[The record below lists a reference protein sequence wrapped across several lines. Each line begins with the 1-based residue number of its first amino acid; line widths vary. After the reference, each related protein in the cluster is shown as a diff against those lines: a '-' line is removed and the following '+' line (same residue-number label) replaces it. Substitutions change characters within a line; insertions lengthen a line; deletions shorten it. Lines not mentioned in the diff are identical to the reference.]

1 MRNLYGSATEFPPE
15 SVRARNDSLVA
26 AGTAVA
32 RAFDSDRTTLQE
44 INMSKLGHV
53 VEAVEKYNQFV
64 LDEVKR
70 ARTDRKFG
78 QQMIERWSEIKAK
91 TPIGTAPTGLK
102 LPRLALPEIDEPGE
116 ITRYLLGD
124 GLPGEFP
131 YLNGAYREMYLEPLN
146 ELGTESGSYEKNG
159 DGKKAKLNGSAA
171 AAGASPAMLKARQ
184 PTRLP
189 PQETEEPTRLFSG
202 MGLAEDTNERFHY
215 LGAHQRSKRLSTA
228 FDGLTLYGID
238 SDAPGVFGKIGEGGV
253 AVDTVE
259 DMERLYAG
267 FDMGAPN
274 FSASM
279 TISGP
284 APIIM
289 AMYIAAAKRRFG
301 KAVVPKLRGTIQADI
316 FKEVQAQNETIF
328 PVEASLRFLA
338 DMMEYTTRE
347 MPRWYPVS
355 ISGYHIGEA
364 GSTPV
369 QQAAYTLSNGFAYA
383 EMMAAR
389 GIPVDEFGPR
399 LSFFLDCGLDVE
411 YIALARVSRRIWAI
425 GMRDAFGAG
434 TKAQMFKLHTQTSGR
449 SLVASEFKN
458 NLTRTAAELMLAY
471 MNGTNSCHSNSAD
484 EPFTTPSEEWIR
496 LAAHGQAILLDESG
510 IFKHTMNMLSGSP
523 GMKAVERAVEA
534 AILEEFRQIEDLGGV
549 VAAIEHRYQRSQ
561 IQNAAHRYEQQIY
574 NGTRPII
581 ALNKY
586 RNANEEPPEIELA
599 RTPRTKQQLQV
610 DRLKVFK
617 KKNAAQAGKALE
629 QLAAVVETDENCFPA
644 LLEAV
649 EVCSLGQISGR
660 LQEIVGRFR
669 PMV

>member
-1 MRNLYGSATEFPPE
+1 
-15 SVRARNDSLVA
+15 
-26 AGTAVA
+26 
-32 RAFDSDRTTLQE
+32 
-44 INMSKLGHV
+44 
-53 VEAVEKYNQFV
+53 
-64 LDEVKR
+64 
-70 ARTDRKFG
+70 
-78 QQMIERWSEIKAK
+78 
-91 TPIGTAPTGLK
+91 
-102 LPRLALPEIDEPGE
+102 
-116 ITRYLLGD
+116 
-124 GLPGEFP
+124 
-131 YLNGAYREMYLEPLN
+131 MYLEPMQN
-146 ELGTESGSYEKNG
+146 PTFETGTYEKNG
-159 DGKKAKLNGSAA
+159 HGRKSKLNGTQN
-171 AAGASPAMLKARQ
+171 GAK
-184 PTRLP
+184 
-189 PQETEEPTRLFSG
+189 PQVAEEPTRLFSG
-202 MGLAEDTNERFHY
+202 LMLAEDTNERFHF

-228 FDGLTLYGID
+228 FDGPTLYGID
-238 SDAPGVFGKIGEGGV
+238 SDADGILGKIGEGGV

-259 DMERLYAG
+259 DMIRLYDG
-267 FDMGAPN
+267 FDLGSPD

-301 KAVVPKLRGTIQADI
+301 NDIVPKLRGTIQADI

-328 PVEASLRFLA
+328 PVEASLRFLT
-338 DMMEYTTRE
+338 DMMEYTTRN

-389 GIPVDEFGPR
+389 GLDVNDFGPR

-411 YIALARVSRRIWAI
+411 YIALTRVSRRIWAI

-434 TKAQMFKLHTQTSGR
+434 HKAQMFKVHTQTSGR
-449 SLVASEFKN
+449 SLVAAEFKN
-458 NLTRTAAELMLAY
+458 NLTRTAAELMLSY

-534 AILEEFRQIEDLGGV
+534 AILEEFREIEQLGGV
-549 VAAIEHRYQRSQ
+549 MGAVENRYQRSQ
-561 IQNAAHRYEQQIY
+561 IQTAAHRYEQQIY
-574 NGTRPII
+574 SGVRPII

-586 RNANEEPPEIELA
+586 RNEKEELPEFELA
-599 RTPRTKQQLQV
+599 RTPRSKQQLQV
-610 DRLKVFK
+610 DRLKKFK
-617 KKNAAQAGKALE
+617 ANNAKKAKAALE
-629 QLAAVVETDENCFPA
+629 KLSAVVDTDENCFPA
-644 LLEAV
+644 LMEAA
-649 EVCSLGQISGR
+649 EVCSLGQICET
-660 LQEIVGRFR
+660 LQEVVGRFR